1 MDIFS
6 LVINFL
12 NKSWTPM
19 HIIVSLFEMNET
31 IRQSMA
37 MQFESLF
44 LKFDLMHYVIAYVT
58 TWYPWYRCC
67 APSLIMNCWIFL
79 RFVKV
84 HVLVMWCYKR
94 WKRFCRFDIDECE
107 KRTNI
112 STKDNYMDKEIWERE
127 ARMGKDLHWSG
138 MHWT

>member
-1 MDIFS
+1 MFKNGVDIFS

-58 TWYPWYRCC
+58 T
-67 APSLIMNCWIFL
+67 
-79 RFVKV
+79 
-84 HVLVMWCYKR
+84 
-94 WKRFCRFDIDECE
+94 
-107 KRTNI
+107 
-112 STKDNYMDKEIWERE
+112 
-127 ARMGKDLHWSG
+127 
-138 MHWT
+138 